1 MIAMGHG
8 IHFCPHC
15 RWPLT
20 PAEIKRGINFE
31 CPSCGS
37 LLCFDL
43 GPAEKFIRPAII
55 VAVTFFYAWR
65 HGWDGGFVIFL
76 LGFYSWAGLFVY
88 FFFIQLILPG
98 RLRLITPPVSKRYLQ
113 VQPLSEQAYESRAHS
128 LRAMDLTGTPPSEQ
142 TEQKS

>member
-1 MIAMGHG
+1 MGHG
-8 IHFCPHC
+8 IYFCPHC

-37 LLCFDL
+37 LLCFEF
-43 GPAEKFIRPAII
+43 GPTEKFIRAAVIL
-55 VAVTFFYAWR
+55 AVTSFYAWR
-65 HGWDGGFVIFL
+65 HGWDAGFVIFY

-88 FFFIQLILPG
+88 FFLVQSLIPG
-98 RLRLITPPVSKRYLQ
+98 RLRLIASPVSERYLK
-113 VQPLSEQAYESRAHS
+113 VQPLTEQAYESRTHS
-128 LRAMDLTGTPPSEQ
+128 LRPMDLTRTPPPQQ